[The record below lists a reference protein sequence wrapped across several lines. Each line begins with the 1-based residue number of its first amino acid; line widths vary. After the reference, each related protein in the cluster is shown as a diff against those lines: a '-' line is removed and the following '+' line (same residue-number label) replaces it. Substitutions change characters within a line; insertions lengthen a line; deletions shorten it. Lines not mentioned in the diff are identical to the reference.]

1 MHSGRMSWFE
11 AVLLVLVL
19 AVCSGLPT
27 EPKVSAVLKGKVQ
40 DVYEE
45 LWLNNSDL
53 ARQTLAV
60 PFLQHMQRGGL
71 QADDYVAF
79 MLQDILYLLNVTDML
94 GRMSRRTLPDDLKT
108 FMQHRYQS
116 YQSFSDYILDRFKL
130 KAPLDIRPIP
140 AMERYLLDYRTIMD
154 KEEPIFFAVSL
165 LPCSR
170 LWIWIASS
178 LEESY
183 CNAYF
188 VWKKGNMHGNPEKHY
203 KVLLNKNLKTPD
215 RIKRANQI
223 FRQQMQNEQ
232 NFFAASLVE

>member
-1 MHSGRMSWFE
+1 MRSGRMFWFK
-11 AVLLVLVL
+11 AVLLVLP
-19 AVCSGLPT
+19 VCSSFPT
-27 EPKVSAVLKGKVQ
+27 EPKVSAALKGVR
-40 DVYEE
+40 DIYEE
-45 LWLNNSDL
+45 LWQNNTDV
-53 ARQTLAV
+53 AQQTLTV
-60 PFLQHMQRGGL
+60 PFLQHMQRGDL

-79 MLQDILYLLNVTDML
+79 MMQDVLYLLTVTDLL
-94 GRMSRRTLPDDLKT
+94 GNMSRRPLPNDLKT
-108 FMQHRYQS
+108 FMQDRYQS
-116 YQSFSDYILDRFKL
+116 YQSFSNYILDRFKL

-140 AMERYLLDYRTIMD
+140 ALERYLLDYRTIMD
-154 KEEPIFFAVSL
+154 KEKPIFFAVSL

-170 LWIWIASS
+170 LWIWIANS

-203 KVLLNKNLKTPD
+203 KVLLNNNLKTPNQ
-215 RIKRANQI
+215 IKRANQI

>member
-1 MHSGRMSWFE
+1 MGEVMSYPVTNVRKAAGQE
-11 AVLLVLVL
+11 VVR
-19 AVCSGLPT
+19 
-27 EPKVSAVLKGKVQ
+27 

-45 LWLNNSDL
+45 LWQNNTDV
-53 ARQTLAV
+53 AQQTLTV
-60 PFLQHMQRGGL
+60 PFLQHMQRGDL

-79 MLQDILYLLNVTDML
+79 MMQDVLYLLTVTDLL
-94 GRMSRRTLPDDLKT
+94 GNMSRRPLPNDLKT
-108 FMQHRYQS
+108 FMQDRYQS
-116 YQSFSDYILDRFKL
+116 YQSFSNYILDRFK
-130 KAPLDIRPIP
+130 PIP
-140 AMERYLLDYRTIMD
+140 ALERYLLDYRTIMD
-154 KEEPIFFAVSL
+154 KEKPIFFAVSL

-170 LWIWIASS
+170 LWIWIANS

-203 KVLLNKNLKTPD
+203 KVLLNNNLKTPNQ
-215 RIKRANQI
+215 IKRANQI